1 MVAMSASA
9 SFMRTRLY
17 RKIDL
22 RVLSILF
29 VCYAFSYVDR
39 INIGFAKLQMQRDLG
54 FSDAVYG
61 LGAGI
66 FFLGYVLFEIPSNL
80 LLTKIGARR
89 TFARILF
96 LWGATSA
103 AMLFVREAH
112 LFYILR
118 FMLGVFE
125 AGFAPGMIFYL
136 TLWYSE
142 ARRARAIA
150 IVLCAAPIGG
160 MFGGPFSSWI
170 MTSLSGAHGIAGWQ
184 WMFLF
189 EGVPAILLGILA
201 FCCLDDSPRE
211 ARWLSVDEKALL
223 ETDLQ
228 SNAPT
233 SHDSKSLLQI
243 IADPRIYRLAAT
255 YFCLICGLYAVGFW
269 LPTILKES
277 GLSSLMEIGF
287 YSAIPYLAAIIG
299 MYALAQRSDALQE
312 RRWHSVL
319 AALLAAV
326 ALTVAGFS
334 TTHFVA
340 ALISITI
347 ATAAMYASY
356 TVFWAIP
363 MGYLKGP
370 GAAGGIALINSI
382 GLLGG
387 FLSPTVIGWAKT
399 MTGSIQAGLFIM
411 VGLLVAGAILLMMER
426 VVVSEEG
433 ISPSQQP
440 SL

>member
-9 SFMRTRLY
+9 SFERVRLY

-29 VCYAFSYVDR
+29 MCYGFSYLDR
-39 INIGFAKLQMQRDLG
+39 INIGFAKLQMQSDLG

-61 LGAGI
+61 LAAGI

-80 LLTKIGARR
+80 LLAKIGARR
-89 TFARILF
+89 TFSRIMF

-103 AMLFVREAH
+103 AMLFVRNAH

-118 FMLGVFE
+118 FMLGAFE

-142 ARRARAIA
+142 ARRARATA

-160 MFGGPFSSWI
+160 MLGGPFSSWI
-170 MTSLSGAHGIAGWQ
+170 MTSLSGTHGIAVWQ

-189 EGVPAILLGILA
+189 EGVPAILLGIVA
-201 FCCLDDSPRE
+201 FCCLDDRPCG
-211 ARWLSVDEKALL
+211 ARWLSVDEKTLL
-223 ETDLQ
+223 EADLQ
-228 SNAPT
+228 GDIAASE
-233 SHDSKSLLQI
+233 DQKSLLQI
-243 IADPRIYRLAAT
+243 FADPRTYRLAAT

-277 GLSSLMEIGF
+277 GLTSLMEIGF
-287 YSAIPYLAAIIG
+287 YSAIPYLAAIVG
-299 MYALAQRSDALQE
+299 MYVLAQRSDALQE

-326 ALTVAGFS
+326 ALTAAALS
-334 TTHFVA
+334 KTHFVA
-340 ALISITI
+340 ALVGITI

-370 GAAGGIALINSI
+370 GAAAGIALINSI

-387 FLSPTVIGWAKT
+387 FLSPTVIGWTKT
-399 MTGSIQAGLFIM
+399 MTGSIQAGLFVM
-411 VGLLVAGAILLMMER
+411 VGLLVAGAILLMLER
-426 VVVSEEG
+426 VVVPQEA
-433 ISPSQQP
+433 
-440 SL
+440 LAL